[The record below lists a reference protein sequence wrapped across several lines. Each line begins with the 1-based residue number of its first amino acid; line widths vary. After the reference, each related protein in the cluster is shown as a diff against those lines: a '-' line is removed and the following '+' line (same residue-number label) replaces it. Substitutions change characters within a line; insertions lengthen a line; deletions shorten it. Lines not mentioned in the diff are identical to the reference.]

1 MDRQAFW
8 LDFFYLLLCANQ
20 TIKIM
25 KKTSILFLLTLIL
38 GATFISCTK
47 DDSGP
52 VDMNYI
58 AAKWNFNKS
67 TATSGAFT
75 IPYSTDYFKNEDG
88 CNKDYVELF
97 VGGVAKYGNYTAGC
111 AFEEKTGTWTQSG
124 NTITISV
131 TGTSFNGT
139 FNVAS
144 LSATELLLK
153 IDGTYSG
160 QSGTFNLYFTK

>member
-1 MDRQAFW
+1 
-8 LDFFYLLLCANQ
+8 
-20 TIKIM
+20 M
-25 KKTSILFLLTLIL
+25 KKISILFLLTLIL
-38 GATFISCTK
+38 GTVLVSCTK

-58 AAKWNFNKS
+58 AGKWNFNKS

-88 CNKDYVELF
+88 CNKDYVEF
-97 VGGVAKYGNYTAGC
+97 FADGTAKYGNYTAAC
-111 AFEEKTGTWTQSG
+111 AFEEKTGTWSQSG

-131 TGTSFNGT
+131 TGTTFNGT
-139 FNVAS
+139 FDVAS

>member
-1 MDRQAFW
+1 
-8 LDFFYLLLCANQ
+8 
-20 TIKIM
+20 M

-38 GATFISCTK
+38 VASFVSCTK

-88 CNKDYVELF
+88 CNKDYIELNA
-97 VGGVAKYGNYTAGC
+97 GGVAKYGNYTSGC

-131 TGTSFNGT
+131 SGTSFNGT

-144 LSATELLLK
+144 LSATDLLLK
-153 IDGTYSG
+153 IDGTYAG
-160 QSGTFNLYFTK
+160 NSGTFNLYFTK